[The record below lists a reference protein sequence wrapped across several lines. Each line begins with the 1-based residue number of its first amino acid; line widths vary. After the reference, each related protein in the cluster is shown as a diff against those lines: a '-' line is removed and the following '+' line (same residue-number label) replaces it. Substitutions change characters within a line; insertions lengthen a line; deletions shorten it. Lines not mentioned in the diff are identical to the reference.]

1 MRREMGFRPTMVA
14 PCVLPAMPK
23 KPHSE
28 LSQGQRLTQ
37 AVTGVPD
44 PSVSKV
50 SRWPHLP
57 RKSFL
62 PHLVPPA
69 RSDAKETEEITN

>member
-1 MRREMGFRPTMVA
+1 MGFRPAMVA
-14 PCVLPAMPK
+14 P
-23 KPHSE
+23 
-28 LSQGQRLTQ
+28 LSSLRCLRSPTQ
-37 AVTGVPD
+37 SSARGKGCSRADPAVTGVPD

-57 RKSFL
+57 RKSFP